1 MLFKILKS
9 KTLFWDYSNE
19 PLTPTEVEKKIE
31 WAHFWVC
38 VEVIPRDRVVV
49 ILRNRIQ
56 KKKRQRKPGGGFGSV
71 GLVPGV
77 VLFHS
82 LKTLKQKTWEMFS
95 DQLHILGVEVFPFH
109 VSQTSYTTHLISIWM
124 TSITSRWEIN
134 SVCQNIFTFLQENV
148 PIKLRIIKNLNLYFV
163 IWDMRKPHTVKC
175 IWNMNKTH
183 LHFWRCLFLLPAPI
197 LFPLS
202 SSASFSLQSP
212 RKCFYPI

>member
-1 MLFKILKS
+1 MLR
-9 KTLFWDYSNE
+9 LFLE
-19 PLTPTEVEKKIE
+19 TEWLCFLGIE
-31 WAHFWVC
+31 FRKRKDKESQVC
-38 VEVIPRDRVVV
+38 
-49 ILRNRIQ
+49 
-56 KKKRQRKPGGGFGSV
+56 GFGSV

-134 SVCQNIFTFLQENV
+134 YVCQNIFTFLQENV

-163 IWDMRKPHTVKC
+163 IWLGHAKGPTLWNAFE
-175 IWNMNKTH
+175 IWTRPICTSGDAY
-183 LHFWRCLFLLPAPI
+183 FSFQLP
-197 LFPLS
+197 FF
-202 SSASFSLQSP
+202 SFSLPLPLSLSSP
-212 RKCFYPI
+212 PENVSVPFNHC